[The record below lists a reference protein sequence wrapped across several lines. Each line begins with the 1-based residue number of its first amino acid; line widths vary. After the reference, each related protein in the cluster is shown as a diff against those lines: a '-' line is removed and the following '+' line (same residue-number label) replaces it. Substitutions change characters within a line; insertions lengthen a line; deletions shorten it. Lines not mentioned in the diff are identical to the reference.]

1 MPISSSTLVRTTAAL
16 MLAGLAA
23 LLVIVGMSLW
33 LGNRSQDHFNEVL
46 AARDLRAA
54 TLDFRTALQDAET
67 GQRGFLLTQDEVY
80 LAPYNQA
87 RQELESH
94 RQRLTTLLQSRPNG
108 DGISAAIDDA
118 AAVKLT
124 ELEET
129 IRLARSGDRE
139 AALALVQADTGQIA
153 MSELRELLTGIV
165 QDADQRLAESVAQ
178 QRGSASALYWTSL
191 IGALVIIAV
200 VGGSAWVVI
209 LYTREIAEARRLLS
223 TTNITLEERVA
234 ERTAELARANEE
246 VQRFAYI
253 VTHDL
258 RAPLVNI
265 MGFTSELEASIKP
278 IRDYMERSDVA
289 GDDQLA
295 SDARLAAT
303 EDLPEAVGFIR
314 SSTRKMDGLINAILK
329 ISRDGRRPI
338 RAESIDLTNM
348 LQASA
353 NAIQHQVGELDGV
366 IEVADDLPTILSD
379 RMSLDQIFGNLLDN
393 AVKYADASR
402 PLRIK
407 ISGEKLIGNRIA
419 IDVADNGRGIAADD
433 HERVF
438 ELFRRSGEQSKPG
451 EGIGLAHVRTLV
463 RNLGGDITVTSELG
477 KGSTFR
483 VVLAR
488 DMRRFI
494 GSMQ

>member
-108 DGISAAIDDA
+108 DAISAAINDA
-118 AAVKLT
+118 ATVKLS

-129 IRLARSGDRE
+129 IRLARAGNRE
-139 AALALVQADTGQIA
+139 AALELVQADTGQIA
-153 MSELRELLTGIV
+153 MSELRELFNGIV
-165 QDADQRLAESVAQ
+165 QDADQRLAASVEQ
-178 QRGSASALYWTSL
+178 QRGSASALYWVSL
-191 IGALVIIAV
+191 
-200 VGGSAWVVI
+200 
-209 LYTREIAEARRLLS
+209 
-223 TTNITLEERVA
+223 LEERVA

-366 IEVADDLPTILSD
+366 IDVADDLPTILSD